1 MDKERDED
9 RKLTEAVC
17 RDIAGRQRYLG
28 GPQPLGEAVAQLIAS
43 RGYAR
48 VQASAQWEEAW
59 RDVVGPTLAEHSRP
73 GNLQRGVLEVIVA
86 NSAAM
91 QELEFMKR
99 KILKELAQM
108 TSTKKIRNLRFRIGP
123 ID

>member
-1 MDKERDED
+1 MDED

-28 GPQPLGEAVAQLIAS
+28 GPQRLADAVAQLMAR

-48 VQASAQWEEAW
+48 VQATVELDDVWNSAA
-59 RDVVGPTLAEHSRP
+59 GKTLAAGSRP
-73 GNLQRGVLEVIVA
+73 GNLRRGVLEVTVA
-86 NSAAM
+86 NSAVM

-99 KILKELAQM
+99 KILKELSQLAPDQ
-108 TSTKKIRNLRFRIGP
+108 KIRNLRFRIGP
-123 ID
+123 VD